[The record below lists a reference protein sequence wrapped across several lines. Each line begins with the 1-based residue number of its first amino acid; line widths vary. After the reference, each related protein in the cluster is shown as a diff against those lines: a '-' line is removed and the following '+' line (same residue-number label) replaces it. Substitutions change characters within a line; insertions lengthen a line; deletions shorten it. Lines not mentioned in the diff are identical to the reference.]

1 MNKVNEVTLTG
12 AFTLTNITDTFQK
25 QEIVFGSKDREG
37 QWKDG
42 GFECY
47 IKPDLIAQAGVAA
60 GDTVKVKGF
69 MVFSFFTKADGTQMS
84 FPKIIV
90 QEVLEVEKAGQQ
102 QAYAQPAQAQPTQP
116 TAMLNTGAPVQ
127 PPQPG
132 MAPTAPQVPQPGVPP
147 TPAY

>member
-1 MNKVNEVTLTG
+1 MQKTNEVILTG
-12 AFTLTNITDTFQK
+12 AFTLTQITDTFQK

-47 IKPDLIAQAGVAA
+47 IKPDLLQQQGIVS

-90 QEVLEVEKAGQQ
+90 QEILELEKAGA
-102 QAYAQPAQAQPTQP
+102 QAAQPQAGYAQPTQP
-116 TAMLNTGAPVQ
+116 AAMLNTGAPVQ
-127 PPQPG
+127 LPVPG
-132 MAPTAPQVPQPGVPP
+132 GAPTAPAAPQPGVPP